1 MEINTGRTH
10 SEPDDAE
17 SVVIPPDKGRPARRK
32 TAQKPQR
39 GRHLAA
45 RLLSAL
51 KLLGYGAAVA
61 LAGMASF
68 YVYRYANASDILA
81 VRNIDI
87 AGCKHLRP
95 MDLEKIV
102 RQNFP
107 SNTLGI
113 DLGMLRAR
121 LEQESWIRR
130 VEVRRVLPSSLKI
143 YIEERVPSV
152 IGEIGGRL
160 ELLDSEGVL
169 LQAYD
174 PDSEKL
180 DAPVF
185 SGLRGDDPDAYRAL
199 QEENSARVHLG
210 VQVLAEFA
218 QGANDLTRAVSEIDL
233 SDLGNVK
240 ILLVNDTAEINL
252 GDRDFLK
259 RFQAFIARY
268 DDAKSQ
274 YGEMASVNLRFFP
287 DIVYNPK
294 NPPSAKP
301 ETKPANRQTIRN

>member
-10 SEPDDAE
+10 SEPDDE
-17 SVVIPPDKGRPARRK
+17 QSVVIPPDKGRPARKK

-39 GRHLAA
+39 GRHLAT

-51 KLLGYGAAVA
+51 RLLGYGAAVA
-61 LAGMASF
+61 LAGLASF

-95 MDLEKIV
+95 SDLEKIV

-107 SNTLGI
+107 SNTLRI
-113 DLGMLRAR
+113 DLGMLRSR
-121 LEQESWIRR
+121 LEQEAWVRR

-152 IGEIGGRL
+152 IGEIGGQL
-160 ELLDSEGVL
+160 QLLDSEGVL

-174 PDSEKL
+174 PDAEKL

-185 SGLRGDDPDAYRAL
+185 SGLRGDDPDAYRVL
-199 QEENSARVHLG
+199 QEENSARVRLG

-218 QGANDLTRAVSEIDL
+218 QGATDLTRAISEIDL

-240 ILLVNDTAEINL
+240 ILLVNDTAEIYL
-252 GDRDFLK
+252 GDRDFLT
-259 RFQAFIARY
+259 RFQAFIAQY
-268 DDAKSQ
+268 DDVKSQ
-274 YGEMASVNLRFFP
+274 YGDMASVNLRFFP

-301 ETKPANRQTIRN
+301 EIRPANRQTIRN